1 MQCAKKI
8 IIKKYNFV
16 KIWLSKLGHTSLI
29 VRKRLIGEEK
39 DALHQKMREIAGC
52 VFNWYKQ
59 KYTFLSEN
67 YVFELKLLK
76 DCSGYQQL
84 HLINMSIPTFHVIYL
99 PWQDKQ
105 KFRIKYKF
113 PYVHYQY
120 ENKLLS
126 VCLSCYLRVDSVVHD
141 SSKQFI
147 RYYTEGK
154 KMIETFQILL

>member
-1 MQCAKKI
+1 MWYAKKI

-76 DCSGYQQL
+76 DCSGYQ
-84 HLINMSIPTFHVIYL
+84 
-99 PWQDKQ
+99 
-105 KFRIKYKF
+105 
-113 PYVHYQY
+113 
-120 ENKLLS
+120 
-126 VCLSCYLRVDSVVHD
+126 
-141 SSKQFI
+141 
-147 RYYTEGK
+147 
-154 KMIETFQILL
+154 